1 MKHQAAPPGAAFFLL
16 FPGDW
21 HTIGEER
28 MMTVYRKIKKG
39 LLIALA
45 LLLVFT
51 AVFGIYVGDYYH
63 ADLDAIQNNS
73 LQMDYER
80 MERLEDGSL
89 VFYPEAYD
97 SAVIFYP
104 GGKVEALA
112 YIPLMESLARE
123 GVLTV
128 LMPMPFNLA
137 VLAKNAAEGIPE
149 QFPEVENWYMAGHS
163 LGGSMAA
170 SFAAENTAWVDGL
183 ILLAAYSTDPVA
195 LPVLSIYGSS
205 DGVMNQEKYR
215 QYHPNLPE
223 LTEQIIDGGNHAGF
237 GFYGPQEG
245 DGEAS
250 ISREEQI
257 ARTAELMAEFVK

>member
-1 MKHQAAPPGAAFFLL
+1 M
-16 FPGDW
+16 
-21 HTIGEER
+21 R
-28 MMTVYRKIKKG
+28 VYRKIKKA

-45 LLLVFT
+45 VLLVFT
-51 AVFGIYVGDYYH
+51 AVFGIYAGDYYH

-73 LQMDYER
+73 LRMDYER

-89 VFYPEAYD
+89 VFYPAAYD

-104 GGKVEALA
+104 GGKVEVLA

-137 VLAKNAAEGIPE
+137 VLAKNAAEGIPA

-183 ILLAAYSTDPVA
+183 ILLAAYSTDPVV
-195 LPVLSIYGSS
+195 LPVLSIYGSN
-205 DGVMNQEKYR
+205 DGVMNPEKYR
-215 QYHPNLPE
+215 QYRPNLPE

-237 GFYGPQEG
+237 AFYGPQEG

-257 ARTAELMAEFVK
+257 TRTAELMAEFVK

>member
-1 MKHQAAPPGAAFFLL
+1 
-16 FPGDW
+16 
-21 HTIGEER
+21 

-39 LLIALA
+39 LMIALA
-45 LLLVFT
+45 VLLVFT
-51 AVFGIYVGDYYH
+51 AVFGIYAGDYYH

-73 LQMDYER
+73 LRMDYER

-89 VFYPEAYD
+89 VFYPAAYD

-104 GGKVEALA
+104 GGKVEVLA

-183 ILLAAYSTDPVA
+183 ILLAAYSTDPVV
-195 LPVLSIYGSS
+195 LPVLSIYGSN
-205 DGVMNQEKYR
+205 DGVMNPEKYR
-215 QYHPNLPE
+215 QYRPNLPE

-237 GFYGPQEG
+237 GFYGPQDG

-250 ISREEQI
+250 ISRQEQI
-257 ARTAELMAEFVK
+257 EQTARLMAEFVR

>member
-1 MKHQAAPPGAAFFLL
+1 M
-16 FPGDW
+16 
-21 HTIGEER
+21 
-28 MMTVYRKIKKG
+28 YRKIKKG
-39 LLIALA
+39 LLILLA
-45 LLLVFT
+45 VML
-51 AVFGIYVGDYYH
+51 AVSMAFGVYAGQYYH
-63 ADLDAIQNNS
+63 ADLEAIQDQS
-73 LQMDYER
+73 LQVEYER

-89 VFYPEAYD
+89 VFYPAEYD

-112 YIPLMESLARE
+112 YIPLMEHLAQE
-123 GVLTV
+123 GVLAV

-183 ILLAAYSTDPVA
+183 ILLAAYSTDPVE
-195 LPVLSIYGSS
+195 LPVLSIYGSV
-205 DGVMNQEKYR
+205 DGVLNMEKYEKYR
-215 QYHPNLPE
+215 VNLPE

-245 DGEAS
+245 DGEAT
-250 ISREEQI
+250 ISRQEQI
-257 ARTAELMAEFVK
+257 AQTARLMAEFVR

>member
-1 MKHQAAPPGAAFFLL
+1 MN
-16 FPGDW
+16 
-21 HTIGEER
+21 
-28 MMTVYRKIKKG
+28 VYRKIKKG

-45 LLLVFT
+45 VLLVFT
-51 AVFGIYVGDYYH
+51 AVFGIYAGDDYQ

-73 LQMDYER
+73 LRMDYER

-89 VFYPEAYD
+89 VFYPAAYD

-112 YIPLMESLARE
+112 YIPLKESLAQE
-123 GVLTV
+123 GVLAV

-149 QFPEVENWYMAGHS
+149 QFPEVENWGMAGHS

-183 ILLAAYSTDPVA
+183 ILLAAYSTDPVV
-195 LPVLSIYGSS
+195 LPVLSSYGSN
-205 DGVMNQEKYR
+205 DGVMNQEKYQ
-215 QYHPNLPE
+215 QYRANLPE

-250 ISREEQI
+250 ISRQEQI
-257 ARTAELMAEFVK
+257 EQTARLMAEFVR

>member
-1 MKHQAAPPGAAFFLL
+1 MN
-16 FPGDW
+16 
-21 HTIGEER
+21 
-28 MMTVYRKIKKG
+28 VYRKIKKG

-45 LLLVFT
+45 VLLVFT
-51 AVFGIYVGDYYH
+51 AVFGIYAGDYYH

-73 LQMDYER
+73 LRMDYER

-89 VFYPEAYD
+89 VFYPAAYD

-104 GGKVEALA
+104 GGKVEVLA
-112 YIPLMESLARE
+112 YIPLMESLAEE

-149 QFPEVENWYMAGHS
+149 QFPEVENWCMAGHS

-205 DGVMNQEKYR
+205 DGVMNQEKYQ
-215 QYHPNLPE
+215 QYRANLPE

-237 GFYGPQEG
+237 AFYGPQEG

-257 ARTAELMAEFVK
+257 TRTEELMAAFVK

>member
-1 MKHQAAPPGAAFFLL
+1 M
-16 FPGDW
+16 
-21 HTIGEER
+21 R
-28 MMTVYRKIKKG
+28 VYRKIKKG
-39 LLIALA
+39 LLIALVV
-45 LLLVFT
+45 LLVFT
-51 AVFGIYVGDYYH
+51 AVFGIYAGDYYH
-63 ADLDAIQNNS
+63 ADLEAVQDNS
-73 LQMDYER
+73 LRMAYDR

-89 VFYPEAYD
+89 VFYPVAYD

-112 YIPLMESLARE
+112 YIPLMEQLARE

-137 VLAKNAAEGIPE
+137 VLAKNAAEGIPA

-183 ILLAAYSTDPVA
+183 ILLAAYSTDPVE
-195 LPVLSIYGSS
+195 LPVLSIYGSN
-205 DGVMNQEKYR
+205 DGVMNQDKYQ
-215 QYHPNLPE
+215 QYRANLPE

-257 ARTAELMAEFVK
+257 AQTAELMAAFVK